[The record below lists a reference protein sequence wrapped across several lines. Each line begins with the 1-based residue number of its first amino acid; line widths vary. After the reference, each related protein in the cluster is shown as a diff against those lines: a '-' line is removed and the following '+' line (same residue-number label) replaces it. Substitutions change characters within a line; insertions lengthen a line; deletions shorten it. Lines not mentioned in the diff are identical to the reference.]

1 MHHGKYVFVVVIRIC
16 IIYTLLYIYCDHDD
30 HQSTKSWWWLLS
42 GVLQRRRWRRSVVTP
57 LLLIWL
63 TDKHRWWL
71 SFGIIRNIYLLFL
84 ILLLSRQAE
93 AKKKGHPWSISKG
106 WDTSLPVRLETRNQI
121 IFGYLGF
128 RPQTQI
134 VLPLDSGVAPSLWC
148 QQQSHMNS
156 EHYIDINNEGVLEQ
170 CQVSFREGCQKN
182 LNI

>member
-16 IIYTLLYIYCDHDD
+16 IIYTLLYILW
-30 HQSTKSWWWLLS
+30 SWWS
-42 GVLQRRRWRRSVVTP
+42 SVHKIMMMITIRCSP
-57 LLLIWL
+57 EEAMTKIGGYTLALDM
-63 TDKHRWWL
+63 TDRQAQVVIVI
-71 SFGIIRNIYLLFL
+71 GIIRNIYLLFL

-128 RPQTQI
+128 WPQTQI

-182 LNI
+182 FT

>member
-1 MHHGKYVFVVVIRIC
+1 MM
-16 IIYTLLYIYCDHDD
+16 IISPQNHDD
-30 HQSTKSWWWLLS
+30 DYYQVFSRGGDDEDRWLHPCSWYDWQTST
-42 GVLQRRRWRRSVVTP
+42 GGDCHCHCHCHCPAQVVLV
-57 LLLIWL
+57 I
-63 TDKHRWWL
+63 
-71 SFGIIRNIYLLFL
+71 GIIRNIYLLFL

-106 WDTSLPVRLETRNQI
+106 WDTSLPVRLKTRNQI

-128 RPQTQI
+128 WPQTQI

-148 QQQSHMNS
+148 QQQSHINS